1 MGSIMIEIKN
11 LSKRFDTASGTVE
24 ALKNVSIS
32 IPDGDIFGIIG
43 MFVGVPAFAVIYKFT
58 KEYLENKLNEKNLP
72 EKTESYKVIRGSK
85 NLDDIEKRG
94 I

>member
-1 MGSIMIEIKN
+1 
-11 LSKRFDTASGTVE
+11 
-24 ALKNVSIS
+24 
-32 IPDGDIFGIIG
+32 